1 MLHHAPAT
9 RVRQRQLGY
18 GPPVLYEP
26 LTLRSGA
33 VVPNRIALAPMTNGQ
48 SLPDG
53 RLGDDEL
60 AWLARFADGGCGLI
74 ETCAAYVGLDGKAWD
89 GELGVD
95 RDEDLPGL
103 ARVAARLKPGGAL
116 AMVQLFHGGVRA
128 TRRLSGEQVWSASTR
143 EEDAPT
149 FEVP

>member
-18 GPPVLYEP
+18 RRGVLYEP
-26 LTLRSGA
+26 LTFRSGA
-33 VVPNRIALAPMTNGQ
+33 VMPNRIALAPMTNGQ

-60 AWLARFADGGCGLI
+60 TWLARCADGGFGMI
-74 ETCAAYVGLDGKAWD
+74 ETCAAYVAQDGKAWD

-95 RDEDLPGL
+95 RDDGIDGL
-103 ARVAARLKPGGAL
+103 TRLATRLRRGGAL
-116 AMVQLFHGGVRA
+116 AIAQIFHGGVRA
-128 TRRLSGEQVWSASTR
+128 TQR
-143 EEDAPT
+143 
-149 FEVP
+149 